1 MRKSSFSLVYL
12 LREKLELRKLH
23 REYLFTRPVFYR
35 VLCGIV
41 RQEKSYSSQH
51 LINYQEL

>member
-1 MRKSSFSLVYL
+1 MRKSSFSLAYL

-23 REYLFTRPVFYR
+23 REYLFTCPVFYR

-41 RQEKSYSSQH
+41 RREKSYSSKH